1 MERGKQWEG
10 KGKRKWERG
19 KKGVGVKRR
28 KGEGTGEER
37 KWRVLP
43 TNKKL
48 PLHHC

>member
-10 KGKRKWERG
+10 KRKRKWERG
-19 KKGVGVKRR
+19 KEGVGVKGR

-37 KWRVLP
+37 KWRVLLP
-43 TNKKL
+43 NKKL